1 MSAKQAQQPGDGLT
15 SHIAGMSKSQLFDI
29 MCQMKALIDQDREQA
44 RKILVDNPALT
55 RALFQAQIML
65 GMVKPPQTMPDI
77 QTALS
82 QAQPSEVGQ
91 PSNVQPPQSMPIQPG
106 PQTQTSASQTSVP
119 PTTKPQHPVQPPTLP
134 SSSLVPPLTFP
145 PQTAPS
151 NPPQPVQ
158 TKAFSIAQF
167 PPVSFQQPSQIHSN
181 VSLPSPSAPPQ
192 YMIPPQQPLQT
203 PGVFNQQLQPPLPQ
217 HPRPLPHMQ
226 SFSHPIHS
234 QMPHGLGFQPSS
246 AQPLLQPMFTG
257 QPPLPNQPPPQQLYQ
272 AERGAPWVPG
282 RLEISSAGPQIL
294 GRPPMPSGQMV
305 PGMGSQ
311 APRPPPL
318 TAEMEKALLQQ
329 VLSLTQDQINMLP
342 AEQRQQVLQLQEML
356 RLK

>member
-1 MSAKQAQQPGDGLT
+1 
-15 SHIAGMSKSQLFDI
+15 
-29 MCQMKALIDQDREQA
+29 
-44 RKILVDNPALT
+44 
-55 RALFQAQIML
+55 
-65 GMVKPPQTMPDI
+65 MPDI

-134 SSSLVPPLTFP
+134 SSSLVSPLTFP

-192 YMIPPQQPLQT
+192 YMIPSQQPLQT
-203 PGVFNQQLQPPLPQ
+203 PGVFNQQLQLPLPQ
-217 HPRPLPHMQ
+217 HLRPLPHMQ

-246 AQPLLQPMFTG
+246 AQPLLQPMFT
-257 QPPLPNQPPPQQLYQ
+257 
-272 AERGAPWVPG
+272 V
-282 RLEISSAGPQIL
+282 S
-294 GRPPMPSGQMV
+294 
-305 PGMGSQ
+305 
-311 APRPPPL
+311 
-318 TAEMEKALLQQ
+318 
-329 VLSLTQDQINMLP
+329 
-342 AEQRQQVLQLQEML
+342 
-356 RLK
+356 